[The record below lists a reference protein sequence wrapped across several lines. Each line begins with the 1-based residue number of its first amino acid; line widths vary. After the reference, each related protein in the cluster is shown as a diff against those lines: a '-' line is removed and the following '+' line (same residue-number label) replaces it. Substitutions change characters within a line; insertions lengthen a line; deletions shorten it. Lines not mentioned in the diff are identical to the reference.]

1 MSQKYCSSCG
11 NPIGDNQGLSCSM
24 CYGDID
30 WGTDGYYL
38 QWLEEAD
45 QREHERREQE
55 YEAEHG
61 S

>member
-11 NPIGDNQGLSCSM
+11 NPIGDNQGSSCSM
-24 CYGDID
+24 CYGDPS
-30 WGTDGYYL
+30 WGNDGYYL

-45 QREHERREQE
+45 RRKQEQREQE